1 MKSPGEPKDLHPL
14 VALLA
19 NGLPSGAPPFP
30 VSDSSF
36 SLLPKVQLSSR
47 SNAASYAHSP
57 EARILAACTAPH
69 LAPLRGR
76 CLQPWR
82 KGVLTSHHS
91 LGIFMA
97 LQPWSQQ
104 GRGLWGTQPRLL
116 GALASRGALEQK
128 SSTEGVEQFQLIY
141 RFPAIKYCRAVSRL
155 KLLQTAITILA
166 LPPVWFLYWQ
176 NHISLAQC
184 RYSTGIAGF
193 AAVMLYG
200 MSFYFRRII
209 GMMYLNED
217 GTTLR
222 VAHLT
227 FWGRRKDIYC
237 PVETVM
243 PLGDMTQQND
253 VLLQFRQSTDPQ
265 AWEPDEVSL

>member
-1 MKSPGEPKDLHPL
+1 
-14 VALLA
+14 
-19 NGLPSGAPPFP
+19 
-30 VSDSSF
+30 
-36 SLLPKVQLSSR
+36 
-47 SNAASYAHSP
+47 
-57 EARILAACTAPH
+57 
-69 LAPLRGR
+69 
-76 CLQPWR
+76 
-82 KGVLTSHHS
+82 
-91 LGIFMA
+91 MA

-253 VLLQFRQSTDPQ
+253 VLLQFRQYDQENFLYFSLRFGQIVDKEGF
-265 AWEPDEVSL
+265 AKVFGEVS